1 MAMNKAEKA
10 ALELAQN
17 EVDIAYA
24 LRWSDLKRIDPDVPP
39 PKPGG
44 PLSALSVGW
53 MFNSH
58 STAVVRACSSSISHA
73 VSSQGDREPPSR
85 TTTQGARHLYS
96 TEVLALKAM
105 RQEMERKFASS
116 LAAVDRRIA
125 EASMNSSP
133 SQGTP

>member
-1 MAMNKAEKA
+1 MNKAEKA
-10 ALELAQN
+10 ALEMAQN
-17 EVDIAYA
+17 EAWIAYA

-44 PLSALSVGW
+44 PSNALSFGW
-53 MFNSH
+53 MFNSY
-58 STAVVRACSSSISHA
+58 STAVVMACSSSISHG
-73 VSSQGDREPPSR
+73 VSSQGDKEPPSR

-125 EASMNSSP
+125 EASTHKEGD
-133 SQGTP
+133 Q